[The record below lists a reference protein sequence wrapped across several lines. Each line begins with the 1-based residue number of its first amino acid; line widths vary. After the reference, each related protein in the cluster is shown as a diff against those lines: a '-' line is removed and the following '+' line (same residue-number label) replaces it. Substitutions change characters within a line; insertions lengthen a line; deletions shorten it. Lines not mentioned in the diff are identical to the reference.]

1 MTPMSETANPTSP
14 PDNLVSLNCDA
25 LIVGRTLRFPIFDD
39 DGLLLLAE
47 GMAITPEFREKL
59 LDRNLGA
66 IRVHPDEVSNI
77 SCSEATDQMSYIAG
91 DEELAKRLDEIIDS
105 GFLTV
110 VNSEPALMEQMTRH
124 GTANYNLQKHIER
137 VERNRESSVFVDN
150 LMRNALHGRNI
161 DVSQVTRLTASYMA
175 EMTGDMDSSIA
186 SMVDTVRQDAISDHC
201 VKMSLLGMA
210 LGVEML
216 LDAPNIRNLGLA
228 GLVHDWGMVRVP
240 PEIRNAE
247 RMLSETERYHIT
259 KHPMHT
265 LRLLEKLA
273 GVPGVVP
280 VVAYQVHESPNGHG
294 YPQGR
299 TRDRI
304 HIMARILS
312 VADRYD
318 ALISPRPFRPPLT
331 PYAAM
336 ECLLRQAAAGD
347 VDPEVVR
354 ALLMV
359 QSLFPIGSYVVLGD
373 GSTARVLRRNA
384 NHFSHPIVRIVKDSQ
399 GKDVPENSALAIID
413 LKAAGLDVVQ
423 SLPNPGSN
431 AVTLSP
437 QILHMSDAVDN
448 NDEEVFLRDALGS
461 CLAPAST
468 GSAGSTYESVT
479 SIENYSEAEKRR
491 LFDALEILDNS
502 AQLSN
507 RIHSHK
513 RNDSRVALRTIATI
527 CLPDPNNPIISA
539 KSGRMFRVLTR
550 DVSTRGLS
558 FVCPDELPLERVLVG
573 LNVKENVTKWFLS
586 DILRARDIGDTGF
599 WEHAVVFK
607 QSVAL

>member
-1 MTPMSETANPTSP
+1 MSDTTNTTSP
-14 PDNLVSLNCDA
+14 PPENLVSLKCDA
-25 LIVGRTLRFPIFDD
+25 LIVGRTLHFPIYDD

-47 GMAITPEFREKL
+47 GMAITPEFRDKL

-77 SCSEATDQMSYIAG
+77 SCSEPSENMSYIAG
-91 DEELAKRLDEIIDS
+91 DEELAKRLDAIIDS

-110 VNSEPALMEQMTRH
+110 VNSEPALMEQVTRH
-124 GTANYNLQKHIER
+124 GSANYNLQKHLER

-161 DVSQVTRLTASYMA
+161 DVSQVTRLTATYMA

-186 SMVDTVRQDAISDHC
+186 SMVDTVRQDEISDHC

-228 GLVHDWGMVRVP
+228 GLVHDWGMVRIP
-240 PEIRNAE
+240 PEVRNST
-247 RMLSETERYHIT
+247 RMLTAEERYHIT

-318 ALISPRPFRPPLT
+318 ALVSPRPFRPPLT

-373 GSTARVLRRNA
+373 GTTARVLRRND
-384 NHFSHPIVRIVKDSQ
+384 NHFSHPIVRVVKDSQ

-423 SLPNPGSN
+423 ALPTPGTD
-431 AVTLSP
+431 AVELSP
-437 QILHMSDAVDN
+437 RILQMKEVAEDT
-448 NDEEVFLRDALGS
+448 DEVALGEALGS
-461 CLAPAST
+461 CLAQRSGANAS
-468 GSAGSTYESVT
+468 AYVPIT
-479 SIENYSEAEKRR
+479 SIEHYSDAEKRR
-491 LFDALEILDNS
+491 LFSALEILDNS
-502 AQLSN
+502 AQLAN

-513 RNDSRVALRTIATI
+513 RHDDRVALKTIATI
-527 CLPDPNNPIISA
+527 CVPDPAVPIISA
-539 KSGRMFRVLTR
+539 KSNRMFHVLTR
-550 DVSTRGLS
+550 DVSSRGMS
-558 FVCPDELPLERVLVG
+558 FVCPDELPCERVLVG
-573 LNVKENVTKWFLS
+573 LTVKNNQTKWFLS
-586 DILRARDIGDTGF
+586 DLIRAREIGDTGF
-599 WEHAVVFK
+599 WEHAAIFR